1 MEQAHTQLG
10 DSFRVSALGAA
21 GPSLRLGFA
30 LRAGL
35 GGGQGPCPGALW
47 ASGSALP
54 PLPSLKATS
63 RLTGLLESWG
73 LRVGRPQ
80 GRGQWRPGLPH
91 PPSSLSET
99 RREGGGL
106 FTPPSLCV
114 PTCLTGPTCPKLP
127 PSPLA
132 RLTCAARAEGSCCR
146 GRTSPSGPLRNSE
159 GGALVSPLVSFQ
171 TLQKV
176 ETVPG

>member
-21 GPSLRLGFA
+21 GPSLGLGFA
-30 LRAGL
+30 LRTGL
-35 GGGQGPCPGALW
+35 GRGQGPCPGALW

-114 PTCLTGPTCPKLP
+114 PTCLTGPTARSSRPAL
-127 PSPLA
+127 SP
-132 RLTCAARAEGSCCR
+132 GSPVLLGPR
-146 GRTSPSGPLRNSE
+146 GAVVGAGHLHQGRCETLRGE
-159 GGALVSPLVSFQ
+159 RWYHC
-171 TLQKV
+171 
-176 ETVPG
+176 